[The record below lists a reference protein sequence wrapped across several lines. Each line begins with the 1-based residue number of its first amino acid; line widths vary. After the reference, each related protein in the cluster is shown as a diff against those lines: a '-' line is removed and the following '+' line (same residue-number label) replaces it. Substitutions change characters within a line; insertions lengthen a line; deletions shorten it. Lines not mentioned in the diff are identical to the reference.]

1 MKIVIKQIGGEK
13 GIMANKTFWLSV
25 GVFLFITIG
34 FILPIPQSLIETLN
48 NHGFVEKMVDWDLAS
63 NVEDVAAKSM
73 IVLGMVA
80 MAVIFF
86 ATEAL
91 PIGVTG
97 ILMPIFAYFFNL
109 LPFGM
114 IGKTFSGDAPL
125 FMLGVFALGVSV
137 VSVGFH
143 KRLAV
148 WILGWTKGFWLPM
161 FILCI
166 SMSVIGSFLSA
177 PAMCSFMVPVLIAVY
192 MGVVTSNSKGGKIEH
207 DPALA
212 KLLLFSLCFS
222 LNVGGV
228 GTPAAGGRNVIM
240 MGFFHDYN
248 VPITFFEWMKYGW
261 PLVPIG
267 GTLVFGYMMIL
278 FGRKVKTK
286 DLTPGLLAIKN
297 DVREQGK
304 MTYPE
309 YVTIGMLLTI
319 LFLWILQGEE
329 LGLGGPALLALII
342 PVIFKTTK
350 WKDILKGISWDAW
363 FMYCGAL
370 TLGVL
375 LKESGG
381 ALWLAKSFLNA
392 LANVNMNEGYALW
405 VGMSGFS
412 GLVTNFM
419 SDAATVALTGPIV
432 IPMGIMTGVP
442 GEPWAIGLAVAMAS
456 SYAHFLVVGSPTN
469 ALVYG
474 LGVFPDSHK
483 RIIHPAD
490 FIKYG
495 LLLWFLCM
503 VMLWVVELLL
513 IYNVNG
519 FPPDIL
525 DVARGTGIS

>member
-1 MKIVIKQIGGEK
+1 MKLAAKDSKPRQSL
-13 GIMANKTFWLSV
+13 MANKLFWLSI
-25 GVFLFITIG
+25 GVILFVLIA
-34 FILPIPQSLIETLN
+34 FAVPAPQSLIETLKDY
-48 NHGFVEKMVDWDLAS
+48 GYVDKMVKWQIAEDVD
-63 NVEDVAAKSM
+63 DVAAKSM

-80 MAVIFF
+80 MAVVFF

-97 ILMPIFAYFFNL
+97 ILMPVFAYFFNL
-109 LPFGM
+109 LPFAQV
-114 IGKTFSGDAPL
+114 GKTFAGDAPM

-137 VSVGFH
+137 VHCGFH

-148 WILGWTKGFWLPM
+148 WILGWTRGFYLPL
-161 FILCI
+161 FVLCL
-166 SMSVIGSFLSA
+166 SMSVVGSFLSA
-177 PAMCSFMVPVLIAVY
+177 PAMCSFMVPVLVAVY
-192 MGVVTSNSKGGKIEH
+192 AGVVSANSPKGKLEH

-212 KLLLFSLCFS
+212 KLLLFSLCFA

-248 VPITFFEWMKYGW
+248 VPITFFEWMQYGW
-261 PLVPIG
+261 PLVPLG
-267 GTLVFGYMMIL
+267 GCLVFLYMMAF
-278 FGRKVKTK
+278 FGRKVKIK
-286 DLTPGLLAIKN
+286 DLTPGLQAIKKE
-297 DVREQGK
+297 VREQGK
-304 MTYPE
+304 MTYSQ
-309 YVTIGMLLTI
+309 YVTVGMLALI

-342 PVIFKTTK
+342 PVVFGTTK
-350 WKDILKGISWDAW
+350 WKTILGGISWDAW

-381 ALWLAKSFLNA
+381 ALWLAKGFLGI
-392 LANVNMNEGYALW
+392 LGNVGMDSAYPLW
-405 VGMSGFS
+405 MGMSGFS
-412 GLVTNFM
+412 GLLTNFM
-419 SDAATVALTGPIV
+419 SDAATVALIGPIV
-432 IPMGIMTGVP
+432 VPMGIMTGVA
-442 GEPWAIGLAVAMAS
+442 GEPWAIGLAVAFAS

-474 LGVFPDSHK
+474 LGVFPDTHK
-483 RIIHPAD
+483 RIIHPVD

-503 VMLWVVELLL
+503 ALLWVVELLV
-513 IYNVNG
+513 IYSING
-519 FPPDIL
+519 FPDGIL
-525 DVARGTGIS
+525 EIAREAGN